1 MRGLE
6 GVWKGASRHQ
16 SLIIYR
22 PHFFLPSHPCGK
34 DGRKKQCGEHTCS
47 YHHIRVMMSGGDE
60 EWRDEKCGS
69 EEAWNKV

>member
-6 GVWKGASRHQ
+6 GVWRGASRHQ

-22 PHFFLPSHPCGK
+22 PTTSSPFHHNS
-34 DGRKKQCGEHTCS
+34 S
-47 YHHIRVMMSGGDE
+47 YHHTSLVRSGDE

-69 EEAWNKV
+69 EEAWSKV